1 MSTLVSLCL
10 LSSDYTNA
18 SRKHLYRELDLTDTQ
33 APYNQT
39 HHGMLL
45 GRLTPSNLEMRI
57 RIIEANPH
65 LWKHIQ
71 SLLITLDDASNIEN
85 SANTFFIQT
94 LKALEPHLSS
104 IRHLY
109 IQFGPNAC
117 STKYHFR
124 ILEPARRL
132 LERCLSSEH
141 LESMSIEINTQRSEG
156 SPFPEWIF
164 RQLSSTVT
172 KLVIHT
178 PFTSGALF
186 PGDFNSLSKFN
197 SPSEPRRYISE
208 FEFATMMR
216 LPATN
221 RVDEDAVDFEDS
233 ILRCCAILSSLC
245 FNLDFSQTKRL
256 KMVPIWH
263 GEACEPTL
271 WDLPDKARP
280 SLEELTIDDF
290 PSECLHCSL
299 SQNLLMMY

>member
-1 MSTLVSLCL
+1 M
-10 LSSDYTNA
+10 
-18 SRKHLYRELDLTDTQ
+18 
-33 APYNQT
+33 

-45 GRLTPSNLEMRI
+45 GGLTSSNLDMRI

-85 SANTFFIQT
+85 GTNAFFIQT

-124 ILEPARRL
+124 VLEPAHHL
-132 LERCLSSEH
+132 LERCLSSER
-141 LESMSIEINTQRSEG
+141 LESMSIDINTQWSEG
-156 SPFPEWIF
+156 SLFPEWIF

-178 PFTSGALF
+178 PFNSGVLF
-186 PGDFNSLSKFN
+186 TGDFNSLSKFN
-197 SPSEPRRYISE
+197 SPEEPRRYISE

-290 PSECLHCSL
+290 PGECPPLFALAKHSNDVLH
-299 SQNLLMMY
+299 QETRG